1 MHELSLVESIL
12 QIIDEYAAKE
22 GFSRVTAL
30 SLSCGKLSCVVPQ
43 ALSFAF
49 EVQSKGTRAE
59 GAALELE
66 VLPAAIHCLACGRMS
81 RSSASRPSASVQ
93 GVRGVARAGDGG
105 AEAHRTGRGMN
116 GKCLR
121 ALGHSV
127 TFSA

>member
-12 QIIDEYAAKE
+12 QIVEEYAAKE

-30 SLSCGKLSCVVPQ
+30 RLSFGKLSCVVPQ

-66 VLPAAIHCLACGRMS
+66 ILPAVIHCLACEKDVEIDRFE
-81 RSSASRPSASVQ
+81 
-93 GVRGVARAGDGG
+93 ARCPVCERFDVLLVGG
-105 AEAHRTGRGMN
+105 TEEL
-116 GKCLR
+116 KL
-121 ALGHSV
+121 LELDV
-127 TFSA
+127 E

>member
-22 GFSRVTAL
+22 GFSRVNAL

-66 VLPAAIHCLACGRMS
+66 VLPAAIHCLACGTDVEIERFEAQCPLC
-81 RSSASRPSASVQ
+81 RGYEVLL
-93 GVRGVARAGDGG
+93 VRGTEELKLIELDV
-105 AEAHRTGRGMN
+105 E
-116 GKCLR
+116 
-121 ALGHSV
+121 
-127 TFSA
+127 

>member
-12 QIIDEYAAKE
+12 QIVEEYAAKE

-30 SLSCGKLSCVVPQ
+30 RLSFGKLSSVVPQ

-66 VLPAAIHCLACGRMS
+66 ILPAVIRCLACEKDVEIDRFE
-81 RSSASRPSASVQ
+81 
-93 GVRGVARAGDGG
+93 ARCPLCKGFDVLLVGG
-105 AEAHRTGRGMN
+105 TEEL
-116 GKCLR
+116 KL
-121 ALGHSV
+121 LELDV
-127 TFSA
+127 D